1 MTNRPNIRRK
11 PVRKAKNPTAPKTD
25 SVRSRRSG
33 TDYPF
38 VSRYIVKGARP

>member
-1 MTNRPNIRRK
+1 MSNRPNIRRK
-11 PVRKAKNPTAPKTD
+11 PVRKAGKPTAPKTD